1 VLVFVCC
8 NPRLGLVLLC
18 RRRSSRAEAI
28 KTQREK
34 QQTEAPV
41 VESFRAREAAPLDG
55 ADDPMVP
62 SDESWVVKLEQSVNI
77 FLTVIRVAPT
87 QISSIIQLPSQ
98 NHCNPGSDVVY
109 PYISD
114 GFECSSFC
122 RSR

>member
-1 VLVFVCC
+1 M
-8 NPRLGLVLLC
+8 C

-41 VESFRAREAAPLDG
+41 EESFPVREAAPLDG

-77 FLTVIRVAPT
+77 FLTVIQVAPRF
-87 QISSIIQLPSQ
+87 PA
-98 NHCNPGSDVVY
+98 
-109 PYISD
+109 
-114 GFECSSFC
+114 
-122 RSR
+122 